1 MSRDG
6 VPSVYAVVSDIS
18 AVLTSSLVLEEVL
31 GAVAQRIAEVMG
43 VWGCDI
49 NVYDAQQNT
58 LTCVAYWATAPSAED
73 LEYIGTVIRVDERPG
88 FDPII
93 KGRRVIETRLD
104 DPDLDPSERLIME
117 EWNEQSTLEA
127 PLVFGEDVVG
137 VLGLVET
144 REIRHFTDEERE
156 LFAGLAVPAAIAIH
170 NAQMYRRQEEQNR
183 RLASLLESSRAMSST
198 FVLEEVLDLVARKV
212 GEAVD
217 SDECF
222 IFEYAGEHD
231 AIVFRSAYQRDGEP
245 AEDDAGTMYRLDDYP
260 EDRELLGRG
269 EIVEEH
275 ISDPDL
281 APGSRASMTRWGEK
295 TCLNVPL
302 IFNEEPVGILCLVET
317 RRERRFS
324 DAELELVRGLG
335 EQAAAA
341 IQNAKLYR
349 REESR
354 NQRLVNLL
362 EASRLMTA
370 SLDLGGVLERVELE
384 VGAMLADKQAAVEVR
399 LRDQDGAYRPFRDVI
414 EAPRAAAGDDPEAAA
429 GPAGGPDEI
438 ARLAVH
444 KAQPVQGAGEQTGRL
459 VVPLVVRDTVEGYI
473 DISLEQGLRFGD
485 DEVEPVQIL
494 ANQAAVALENARLYQ
509 TIELQAITDG
519 LTGLFNHRYF
529 YQRLQQEVS
538 ASTRYGAP
546 LSMLMIDLDDFKLY
560 NDEFGHQAG
569 DQVLREVADILR
581 RQLRRNIDLPA
592 RYGGEEFAVLLPNT
606 PIEGAQAVSD
616 RLMRQL
622 TYVGEDGVIAVRCA
636 DDPLASA
643 AEPPAAAAAE
653 PSTEAA
659 KAVGERIRRDV
670 EETRFMGHAG
680 KRYARVTIS
689 VGVAT
694 FPTHA
699 NDGEG
704 LVRAADKALYLAKR
718 MGKNRV
724 ESFG

>member
-6 VPSVYAVVSDIS
+6 APSVYAVVSDIS

-43 VWGCDI
+43 VWGCYID
-49 NVYDAQQNT
+49 VYDAQQNT
-58 LTCVAYWATAPSAED
+58 LTCVAYWAIAPSADD
-73 LEYIGTVIRVDERPG
+73 LEYIGTVIRVSERPG

-93 KGRRVIETRLD
+93 KGRKVIETRLD

-117 EWNEQSTLEA
+117 EWNEQSVLEA
-127 PLVFGEDVVG
+127 PLLFGDEVIG

-144 REIRHFTDEERE
+144 REVRHFTDEEKE
-156 LFAGLAVPAAIAIH
+156 LFAGLAMPAAIAIH

-198 FVLEEVLDLVARKV
+198 FVLEEVLDLVARKT

-222 IFEYAGEHD
+222 IFEYAREHD
-231 AIVFRSAYQRDGEP
+231 AIVFRSAYARDGEP
-245 AEDDAGTMYRLDDYP
+245 TEDDVGTMYPLDDYP
-260 EDRELLGRG
+260 EDRELLARG
-269 EIVEEH
+269 EIVEER

-281 APGSRASMTRWGEK
+281 GPGSRASMAKWGEK

-324 DAELELVRGLG
+324 DAEIELVRGLG

-349 REESR
+349 RGEVR

-362 EASRLMTA
+362 ETSRLMTA
-370 SLDLGGVLERVELE
+370 SLDLGSVLERVELE
-384 VGAMLADKQAAVEVR
+384 VGALLLEKQATIEVR
-399 LRDQDGAYRPFRDVI
+399 LRDEEGAFRSFR
-414 EAPRAAAGDDPEAAA
+414 EALEAAPTAVA
-429 GPAGGPDEI
+429 GPTCEPDEL
-438 ARLAVH
+438 ARLAVRESRP
-444 KAQPVQGAGEQTGRL
+444 AQGAGEETGRL

-509 TIELQAITDG
+509 TIELQAVTDG

-529 YQRLQQEVS
+529 YQRLQQEVK

-546 LSMLMIDLDDFKLY
+546 LSMLMIDIDDFKLY

-704 LVRAADKALYLAKR
+704 LVRAADKALYVAKR

-724 ESFG
+724 ELFG